1 MDFNIINII
10 IIVFITYFA
19 YSGFK
24 NGWIKEL
31 TNIISIISAF
41 LLSQSIGPII
51 EKYLILETFIKDQI
65 LREKIGYLL
74 SFIIIVSIFQI
85 INILIE
91 KYIEIKWKHKIL
103 GVIMGMIKGVLIL
116 SLIISIFKELLPSI
130 NIHED
135 WSKKSYL
142 YRNIDKLQ
150 EEYLIQYEKLQQ
162 K

>member
-1 MDFNIINII
+1 MDFNVINII
-10 IIVFITYFA
+10 IIICITYFA
-19 YSGFK
+19 YLGFK

-51 EKYLILETFIKDQI
+51 EKYLILEVFIKDQI

-85 INILIE
+85 INTLIA

-103 GVIMGMIKGVLIL
+103 GVIMGAIKGVLIL
-116 SLIISIFKELLPSI
+116 SLIISIFKELLPS
-130 NIHED
+130 NNMHED
-135 WSKKSYL
+135 WREKSYL
-142 YRNIDKLQ
+142 YSKIDTLQ
-150 EEYLIQYEKLQQ
+150 EEYLIQYK
-162 K
+162 KIK

>member
-1 MDFNIINII
+1 MDLNIINII
-10 IIVFITYFA
+10 IIIFITYFA
-19 YSGFK
+19 YLGFK

-31 TNIISIISAF
+31 TNIISFISAF

-74 SFIIIVSIFQI
+74 SFIIIVSIFRI

-103 GVIMGMIKGVLIL
+103 GIIMGGINGILIL
-116 SLIISIFKELLPSI
+116 ALIISIFKELLPS
-130 NIHED
+130 NDIHKD
-135 WSKKSYL
+135 WRQKSYL
-142 YRNIDKLQ
+142 YSTIDTLQ
-150 EEYLIQYEKLQQ
+150 QEYLIQYKKL

>member
-1 MDFNIINII
+1 MNFNIINIV
-10 IIVFITYFA
+10 IIVFIIYFA
-19 YSGFK
+19 YLGFK

-41 LLSQSIGPII
+41 LLSQSIGPIV

-74 SFIIIVSIFQI
+74 SFIIIVSIFKI

-91 KYIEIKWKHKIL
+91 KYIQIKWKHKIL
-103 GVIMGMIKGVLIL
+103 GIIMGAIKGVLIL
-116 SLIISIFKELLPSI
+116 SLIISIFKELLPSN
-130 NIHED
+130 NIHKD
-135 WSKKSYL
+135 WREKSYL
-142 YRNIDKLQ
+142 YSKIDTLQ
-150 EEYLIQYEKLQQ
+150 KKYLIQYKKL

>member
-1 MDFNIINII
+1 MDLNIINIV

-19 YSGFK
+19 YLGFN

-51 EKYLILETFIKDQI
+51 EKYLILETFIKEQI

-85 INILIE
+85 INILIK
-91 KYIEIKWKHKIL
+91 KYIKIKWKHKIL
-103 GVIMGMIKGVLIL
+103 GIIMGGIKGVLIL
-116 SLIISIFKELLPSI
+116 SLIISIFKELLPSN
-130 NIHED
+130 NIHKD
-135 WSKKSYL
+135 WREKSYL
-142 YRNIDKLQ
+142 YSKIDTLQ
-150 EEYLIQYEKLQQ
+150 KKYLIQYKKL

>member
-1 MDFNIINII
+1 MNFNIINIV
-10 IIVFITYFA
+10 IIVFIIYFA
-19 YSGFK
+19 YLGFK

-41 LLSQSIGPII
+41 LLSQSIGPIV

-85 INILIE
+85 INTLIE

-103 GVIMGMIKGVLIL
+103 GIIMGAIKGVLIL
-116 SLIISIFKELLPSI
+116 SLIISIFKELLPSN
-130 NIHED
+130 NIHKD
-135 WSKKSYL
+135 WREKSYL
-142 YRNIDKLQ
+142 YSKIDTLQ
-150 EEYLIQYEKLQQ
+150 KKYLIQYKKL

>member
-1 MDFNIINII
+1 MDFNLINII
-10 IIVFITYFA
+10 IILFITYFA
-19 YSGFK
+19 YLGFK

-41 LLSQSIGPII
+41 LLSQSIGPIV

-74 SFIIIVSIFQI
+74 SFIIIVSIFKI

-91 KYIEIKWKHKIL
+91 KYIQIKWKHKIL
-103 GVIMGMIKGVLIL
+103 GIIMGAIKGVLIL
-116 SLIISIFKELLPSI
+116 SLIISILKELLPS
-130 NIHED
+130 NNTHEN
-135 WSKKSYL
+135 WREKSYL
-142 YRNIDKLQ
+142 YSKIDTLQ
-150 EEYLIQYEKLQQ
+150 KKYLIQYKKL

>member
-10 IIVFITYFA
+10 LIVFITYFA
-19 YSGFK
+19 YLGFR

-51 EKYLILETFIKDQI
+51 EKYLILETFIKDGI
-65 LREKIGYLL
+65 LRQKIGYLI

-91 KYIEIKWKHKIL
+91 KYIAIKWKHKIL
-103 GVIMGMIKGVLIL
+103 GIIMGMIKGVLIL
-116 SLIISIFKELLPSI
+116 SLIISIFKELLPS
-130 NIHED
+130 NMHED
-135 WSKKSYL
+135 WREKSYL
-142 YRNIDKLQ
+142 YSKIDTLQ
-150 EEYLIQYEKLQQ
+150 QEYLIQYKKL

>member
-1 MDFNIINII
+1 MDLNIINIA
-10 IIVFITYFA
+10 IIVFTIYFS
-19 YSGFK
+19 YLGFK

-31 TNIISIISAF
+31 THIISMISAF

-51 EKYLILETFIKDQI
+51 EKYLILETFIKDQV

-74 SFIIIVSIFQI
+74 SFLIIVSIFQI

-103 GVIMGMIKGVLIL
+103 GMIMGTIKGILIL
-116 SLIISIFKELLPSI
+116 SLIISIFKELLPS
-130 NIHED
+130 NNMHED
-135 WSKKSYL
+135 WRNRSYL
-142 YRNIDKLQ
+142 YSKLDTLQ
-150 EEYLIQYEKLQQ
+150 KEYLIQYKKL